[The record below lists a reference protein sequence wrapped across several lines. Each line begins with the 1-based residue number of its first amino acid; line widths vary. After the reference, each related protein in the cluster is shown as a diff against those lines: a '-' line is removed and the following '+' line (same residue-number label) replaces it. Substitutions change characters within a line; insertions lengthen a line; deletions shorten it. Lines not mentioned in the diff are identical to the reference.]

1 MYVDLIS
8 MASYLLHKKIFNY
21 IQQYEFLRKRKITC
35 HVLELC
41 VLEGKRFLIKSA
53 SPCPTKRGFFKQFAR
68 KKTDVVDE

>member
-1 MYVDLIS
+1 M
-8 MASYLLHKKIFNY
+8 FNY
-21 IQQYEFLRKRKITC
+21 IRFLRKRKITC